1 MVFINRTNPVF
12 LNLRAMCEVT
22 NYLDDLNKSISSL
35 EQKSTDNN
43 RLSEEKML
51 TRHLV
56 KEIRTLMQIVKLQQ
70 EGGEI
75 NPDHFN

>member
-1 MVFINRTNPVF
+1 MS
-12 LNLRAMCEVT
+12 EVK

-35 EQKSTDNN
+35 ERKSILNN

-56 KEIRTLMQIVKLQQ
+56 KEIRTLMQLVELQQ
-70 EGGEI
+70 EGSGIASERLS
-75 NPDHFN
+75 

>member
-1 MVFINRTNPVF
+1 
-12 LNLRAMCEVT
+12 MCEVT
-22 NYLDDLNKSISSL
+22 EYLDDLNKSIRSL

-75 NPDHFN
+75 NPAQFN

>member
-1 MVFINRTNPVF
+1 
-12 LNLRAMCEVT
+12 MCEVT

-35 EQKSTDNN
+35 EKKSTDNN

-75 NPDHFN
+75 NPDQFN